1 MDLWRSLR
9 PRLRS
14 FLPLVWLALIFP
26 AQARLGE
33 DEPALV
39 RRFGEPLATVPAPAT
54 LPASLQARLVTRIYN
69 VGGTKDGALVEVT
82 LLEGVSVRE
91 FYFLEREKGK
101 SGEIFN
107 ETQIQVILEAN
118 GGGSGWQSAGDS
130 TWKRKDGAAT
140 ALRKDVPPSVSLN
153 PKIPLQTQL
162 MTWTGLEVQSKS
174 WGDFLASAQRELEAL
189 QKQQEAEA
197 RRKREQEAA
206 ARDLLRGI

>member
-33 DEPALV
+33 DESALV

-118 GGGSGWQSAGDS
+118 GGGSGWQPAGASA
-130 TWKRKDGAAT
+130 WKRKDGVAT

-162 MTWTGLEVQSKS
+162 MTWTGLEVQSKN
-174 WGDFLASAQRELEAL
+174 WDEFLASAQRELETL